1 MINQQTGNS
10 SKLRIR
16 IILVTTALI
25 LSIPLIAMQFTK
37 KVNWTLSDFVIAAVL
52 LLGTGLAIDL
62 VIRYVKTG
70 LSRTILLV
78 VILLLLFLTWAEL
91 AVGIFG
97 TPFAGS

>member
-37 KVNWTLSDFVIAAVL
+37 EVNWTLSDFVIAAVL
-52 LLGTGLAIDL
+52 LLGTGLAIEL
-62 VIRYVKTG
+62 VIRYVKIG

-78 VILLLLFLTWAEL
+78 IILLLLFLTWAEL